1 MYVGEQTFHPQLEH
15 RRETVAPGGAGCR
28 ERLVGGSLGWST
40 TRNPVTR
47 YVGMSCLFLWC
58 SAARRIGCRATP
70 RVCGSRGGKGCAER
84 RARPRDARAGGQV
97 RPRVRG
103 GSGPTAVLIY
113 FTFSDPGPG
122 QPLWFHIRLADTR
135 SGEIVGAATIA
146 LDSLTVTPRAR
157 AVAAIKALAP

>member
-1 MYVGEQTFHPQLEH
+1 MTCLVPMCRRAVVQTCIALLLTF
-15 RRETVAPGGAGCR
+15 
-28 ERLVGGSLGWST
+28 
-40 TRNPVTR
+40 
-47 YVGMSCLFLWC
+47 
-58 SAARRIGCRATP
+58 
-70 RVCGSRGGKGCAER
+70 GCATAHLPAQLHGYAIVVEEK
-84 RARPRDARAGGQV
+84 DTQSTELARAMREQGIKV

-135 SGEIVGAATIA
+135 SGQIIGAATIP
-146 LDSLTVTPRAR
+146 LDSATVTPRAR

>member
-1 MYVGEQTFHPQLEH
+1 MT
-15 RRETVAPGGAGCR
+15 RRAIVPTCMLVA
-28 ERLVGGSLGWST
+28 L
-40 TRNPVTR
+40 
-47 YVGMSCLFLWC
+47 
-58 SAARRIGCRATP
+58 
-70 RVCGSRGGKGCAER
+70 GCASGHLPAQLHGYAVVVEEK
-84 RARPRDARAGGQV
+84 DTQSIELARAMREQGIKV

-135 SGEIVGAATIA
+135 SGEIVDAATIP

-157 AVAAIKALAP
+157 AVAAIRALAP